1 MTLRY
6 HRHADLRL
14 TALDGEGVVLHMG
27 ARRYFTVSETGLVI
41 LEAIVTPKSFEEL
54 VEAITDSYDVER
66 SHAEASVRSFLDQC
80 LASALIHETTA

>member
-6 HRHADLRL
+6 HRHVDLRL

-41 LEAIVTPKSFEEL
+41 LEAIVAPKTFEEL
-54 VEAITDSYDVER
+54 VEAITSVYEVER
-66 SHAEASVRSFLDQC
+66 PHAEASVRAFLDQC
-80 LASALIHETTA
+80 LASALIHETSA

>member
-6 HRHADLRL
+6 HRDADLRL

-41 LEAIVTPKSFEEL
+41 LEAMVAPKTFEEL
-54 VEAITDSYDVER
+54 VEAITSVYEVER
-66 SHAEASVRSFLDQC
+66 PHAEASVRVFLDQC
-80 LASALIHETTA
+80 LASALIHETSA